1 MLALLAQK
9 ILAQSEVQIPEIVWS
24 VLWPIVLLSIGGVL
38 LITATSV
45 SPRLRV
51 GSFPAAMTIALSA
64 ASIATLPFIWTKV
77 RDEGGQLAVIADAI
91 RIDAFTLLVTG
102 IMCGAL
108 IVVSL
113 LLDDYLRTEG
123 LDGPEWYVLLLMSA
137 TGGILMAAANDLIV
151 TFLGLEILS
160 IAVYVLAALHLR
172 HTKSQEAGF
181 KYFILGALSSAIF
194 LYGIAMIYGAT
205 GSLRLTDIARFITA
219 GNSAGLSPLTE
230 SSLLLAGMAMLLI
243 GFGFKISAAPFHLWT
258 PDVYEGA
265 PTPVVAFM
273 ASAVKAAGMAGL
285 LRVFIVAFG
294 VVAPDW
300 RPVVGAMAILSVVIG
315 AASAIGQDN
324 VKRMLAY
331 SSVVHA
337 GFMLIGLYAAAS
349 GVDGAADAGTH
360 SVVFYIFAYAVMSL
374 GTFAAFT
381 LIGGQGD
388 NNHSLSA
395 YAGLARTQPLVASM
409 LAILLLAQAGMP
421 FTIGFWAKA
430 RVIIAAANGESY
442 VVAAIAMVA
451 AVVAAFVYLRLIV
464 TMFMVPETAETPEKI
479 SRSGLLALGT
489 AALFTVV
496 WGLFPGFGGDWF
508 TEATRALLELR

>member
-1 MLALLAQK
+1 MSALLAQTDV
-9 ILAQSEVQIPEIVWS
+9 EIPEIVWS
-24 VLWPIVLLSIGGVL
+24 AIWPLVLLSLGGVL
-38 LITATSV
+38 LITVTSI
-45 SPRLRV
+45 SPSLR
-51 GSFPAAMTIALSA
+51 GRSFPAAATIGLAIVSL
-64 ASIATLPFIWTKV
+64 ATLPSTWNKV
-77 RDEGGQLAVIADAI
+77 QESGGQLAVIADAL

-102 IMCGAL
+102 VMCMAL
-108 IVVSL
+108 ILVSL
-113 LLDDYLRTEG
+113 LLDDYLRAEG

-137 TGGILMAAANDLIV
+137 TGGILMASANDLIV

-172 HTKSQEAGF
+172 RTQSQEAGF

-205 GSLRLTDIARFITA
+205 GSLRLTDIAVAITSV
-219 GNSAGLSPLTE
+219 NEAGLSPITD

-273 ASAVKAAGMAGL
+273 SSAVKAAGVAGL

-294 VVAPDW
+294 AVSADW
-300 RPVVGAMAILSVVIG
+300 RPVVGAMAVLSVVIG
-315 AASAIGQDN
+315 ATSAIGQNN

-331 SSVVHA
+331 SSIVHA
-337 GFMLIGLYAAAS
+337 GFMLVGLYAAAS
-349 GVDGAADAGTH
+349 GAPTSGTR
-360 SVVFYIFAYAVMSL
+360 SVVFYLFAYSVMSI

-381 LIGGQGD
+381 LVGGRGD
-388 NNHSLSA
+388 ENHTLQA
-395 YAGLARTQPLVASM
+395 YQGLARTQPLLAAM
-409 LAILLLAQAGMP
+409 LAVLLFAQAGMP

-430 RVIIAAANGESY
+430 RVILAAADSESYLIAA
-442 VVAAIAMVA
+442 VAMVA

-464 TMFMVPETAETPEKI
+464 TMFMSSETAETPANI
-479 SRSGLLALGT
+479 SRAGLV
-489 AALFTVV
+489 TVGLTV
-496 WGLFPGFGGDWF
+496 AITMIWGVLPGFFGAWF
-508 TEATRALLELR
+508 EEATRALLQLR

>member
-1 MLALLAQK
+1 MSS
-9 ILAQSEVQIPEIVWS
+9 IIAQSEVVIPEIVWS
-24 VLWPIVLLSIGGVL
+24 AIWPLVLLSIGGVL
-38 LITATSV
+38 LITVTSI
-45 SPRLRV
+45 SPSLR
-51 GSFPAAMTIALSA
+51 GRSFPAAATIALA
-64 ASIATLPFIWTKV
+64 IASLATLPSTWNKV
-77 RDEGGQLAVIADAI
+77 QESGGQLSVVADAL

-102 IMCGAL
+102 VMCLAL
-108 IVVSL
+108 ILVSL
-113 LLDDYLRTEG
+113 LLDDYLRQEG

-172 HTKSQEAGF
+172 RTQSQEAGF

-205 GSLRLTDIARFITA
+205 GSLRLTDIAVAITSV
-219 GNSAGLSPLTE
+219 NSAGLSPITE

-273 ASAVKAAGMAGL
+273 SSAVKAAGVAGL

-294 VVAPDW
+294 AVSDDW
-300 RPVVGAMAILSVVIG
+300 RQVVGAMAILSVVVG
-315 AASAIGQDN
+315 AVSAVGQRN

-337 GFMLIGLYAAAS
+337 GFMLIGLFAAAS
-349 GVDGAADAGTH
+349 GAPTSGTR
-360 SVVFYIFAYAVMSL
+360 SVVFYLFAYAVMSI

-381 LIGGQGD
+381 LIGGAGD
-388 NNHSLSA
+388 KNHSLDA
-395 YAGLARTQPLVASM
+395 YQGLARSQPVVASL
-409 LAILLLAQAGMP
+409 LAVLLFAQAGMP

-430 RVIIAAANGESY
+430 RVILASANAESY
-442 VVAAIAMVA
+442 VIAAVAMVA
-451 AVVAAFVYLRLIV
+451 AVIAAYVYLRLIV
-464 TMFMVPETAETPEKI
+464 TMFMASDTAETPPSI
-479 SRSGLLALGT
+479 SRAGLATLGLT
-489 AALFTVV
+489 AAITLI
-496 WGLFPGFGGDWF
+496 WGLFPGFYAGWF
-508 TEATRALLELR
+508 EEATRALLQLR

>member
-1 MLALLAQK
+1 MLALLAQT
-9 ILAQSEVQIPEIVWS
+9 QVQIPEIVWS

-38 LITATSV
+38 LITATSI

-51 GSFPAAMTIALSA
+51 GSFPAAMTIVLAG
-64 ASIATLPFIWTKV
+64 ASLVTLPLIWSKV
-77 RDEGGQLAVIADAI
+77 RDGGGQLPVIADAI

-102 IMCGAL
+102 IMCASL

-172 HTKSQEAGF
+172 RTKSQEAGF

-205 GSLRLTDIARFITA
+205 GSLRLTDIAQFIA
-219 GNSAGLSPLTE
+219 SGNSAGLSPLTE

-294 VVAPDW
+294 VVAEDW

-315 AASAIGQDN
+315 AASALGQDN

-331 SSVVHA
+331 SSIVHA
-337 GFMLIGLYAAAS
+337 GFMLVGLYAAAS
-349 GVDGAADAGTH
+349 GAAQTGTR
-360 SVVFYIFAYAVMSL
+360 SVVFYLFAYAVMSL

-381 LIGGQGD
+381 LIGGRGD
-388 NNHSLSA
+388 QNHSLSA
-395 YAGLARTQPLVASM
+395 YVGLSRSNPMVASL
-409 LAILLLAQAGMP
+409 LAVLLLAQAGMP

-430 RVIIAAANGESY
+430 RVIIAAANGENY
-442 VVAAIAMVA
+442 VVAAVAMVA

-464 TMFMVPETAETPEKI
+464 TMFMISEPDEAGEAEASGAQLRI
-479 SRSGLLALGT
+479 SRSGLFALGI
-489 AALFTVV
+489 AAAATMI

-508 TEATRALLELR
+508 GEATRALLELR

>member
-1 MLALLAQK
+1 MFALLAQT
-9 ILAQSEVQIPEIVWS
+9 QVETPEIVWS
-24 VLWPIVLLSIGGVL
+24 VLWPLMLLSFGGVL
-38 LITATSV
+38 LITATSI
-45 SPRLRV
+45 SPRLRF
-51 GSFPAAMTIALSA
+51 GSFPAAITISLAGI
-64 ASIATLPFIWTKV
+64 SIATLPFTWTKV
-77 RDEGGQLAVIADAI
+77 RDGGGQLSVVADAI
-91 RIDAFTLLVTG
+91 RIDAFTLLITG

-205 GSLRLTDIARFITA
+205 GSIRLTDIGQFITA
-219 GNSAGLSPLTE
+219 QNAAGLSPLTE

-258 PDVYEGA
+258 PDVYEGS

-273 ASAVKAAGMAGL
+273 SSAVKAAGMAGL

-294 VVAPDW
+294 VVAEDW

-315 AASAIGQDN
+315 AISAVGQKN

-331 SSVVHA
+331 SSIVHA
-337 GFMLIGLYAAAS
+337 GFMLVGLYAAAS
-349 GVDGAADAGTH
+349 GAAQTGTR
-360 SVVFYIFAYAVMSL
+360 SAIFYIFAYAIMSL

-388 NNHSLSA
+388 ANHSLSA
-395 YAGLARTQPLVASM
+395 YAGLARTQPMIASL

-430 RVIIAAANGESY
+430 RVIIAAANGENY

-464 TMFMVPETAETPEKI
+464 TMFMSSETAETPTRI
-479 SRSGLLALGT
+479 SRSGLLALGI
-489 AALFTVV
+489 AAAFTMI

-508 TEATRALLELR
+508 GEATRALLELR

>member
-1 MLALLAQK
+1 MFAQVS
-9 ILAQSEVQIPEIVWS
+9 QVDVQTPEIVWS
-24 VLWPIVLLSIGGVL
+24 VLWPIMLLSLGGVF
-38 LITATSV
+38 LITITSLKT
-45 SPRLRV
+45 SLRH
-51 GSFPAAMTIALSA
+51 GSFPAAVTIGLAV
-64 ASIATLPFIWTKV
+64 ASMATLPSTWHKV
-77 RDEGGQLAVIADAI
+77 QQTDGQLSVIADAI
-91 RIDAFTLLVTG
+91 RIDAFTLVITA

-108 IVVSL
+108 ILVSL
-113 LLDDYLRTEG
+113 LLDDYLRVEG

-172 HTKSQEAGF
+172 RTESQEAGF

-205 GSLRLTDIARFITA
+205 GSMRLTDIATNITSV
-219 GNSAGLSPLTE
+219 NEAGLSPATE

-258 PDVYEGA
+258 PDVYEGS

-294 VVAPDW
+294 VVAQDW
-300 RPVVGAMAILSVVIG
+300 RPVVGAMAILSVIIG
-315 AASAIGQDN
+315 AVSAVGQKN

-331 SSVVHA
+331 SSIVHA
-337 GFMLIGLYAAAS
+337 GFMLVGLYAAAS
-349 GVDGAADAGTH
+349 GAAQSGTR
-360 SVVFYIFAYAVMSL
+360 SVIFYIFAYSIMSV

-381 LIGGQGD
+381 LIGGKGD
-388 NNHSLSA
+388 GNHSLSA
-395 YAGLARTQPLVASM
+395 YEGLSRTQPGVAVM
-409 LAILLLAQAGMP
+409 LAVLLLAQAGLP

-430 RVIIAAANGESY
+430 RVIIAAANGENY
-442 VVAAIAMVA
+442 FVAAIAMVA

-464 TMFMVPETAETPEKI
+464 TMFMSSETAEGPTEV
-479 SRSGLLALGT
+479 SRAGMLALGV
-489 AALFTVV
+489 TVVCTMV

-508 TEATRALLELR
+508 GEATRALLTLR

>member
-1 MLALLAQK
+1 MSVLLAQTD
-9 ILAQSEVQIPEIVWS
+9 VQIPEIVWS
-24 VLWPIVLLSIGGVL
+24 AIWPLVLLSLGGVL
-38 LITATSV
+38 LVTVTSI
-45 SPRLRV
+45 SPSLR
-51 GSFPAAMTIALSA
+51 GRSFPAAATIGLAIVSL
-64 ASIATLPFIWTKV
+64 ATLPSTWNKV
-77 RDEGGQLAVIADAI
+77 QDSGGQIAVIADAL

-102 IMCGAL
+102 VMCLAL
-108 IVVSL
+108 ILVSL
-113 LLDDYLRTEG
+113 LLDDYLRAEG

-172 HTKSQEAGF
+172 RTKSQEAGF

-205 GSLRLTDIARFITA
+205 GSLRLTDIAVAITSV
-219 GNSAGLSPLTE
+219 NEAGLSPITE

-273 ASAVKAAGMAGL
+273 SSAVKAAGVAGL

-294 VVAPDW
+294 AVSEDW
-300 RPVVGAMAILSVVIG
+300 RPVVGAMAVLSVVIG
-315 AASAIGQDN
+315 ATSAVGQNN

-331 SSVVHA
+331 SSIVHA
-337 GFMLIGLYAAAS
+337 GFMLVGLYAAAS
-349 GVDGAADAGTH
+349 GAATSGTR
-360 SVVFYIFAYAVMSL
+360 SVVFYLFAYSIMSI

-381 LIGGQGD
+381 LVGGRGD
-388 NNHSLSA
+388 ENHTLSA
-395 YAGLARTQPLVASM
+395 YQGLARTQPLLAAM
-409 LAILLLAQAGMP
+409 LAVLLFAQAGMP

-430 RVIIAAANGESY
+430 RVILAAANSESY
-442 VVAAIAMVA
+442 VIAAVAMVA

-464 TMFMVPETAETPEKI
+464 TMFMSSETAETPASL
-479 SRSGLLALGT
+479 SRAGLV
-489 AALFTVV
+489 TVGLTV
-496 WGLFPGFGGDWF
+496 AMTMIWGLFPGFSGAWF
-508 TEATRALLELR
+508 EEATRALLQLR